1 LDLCSKQYNEVAY
14 LTTHN
19 AFNSDQDGLAVVDQL
34 NGVTFTSSINISE
47 QNPERKLLTIKDMLG
62 RETEVKNNS
71 ILFYLY
77 DDGAVEKRIIVK

>member
-1 LDLCSKQYNEVAY
+1 M
-14 LTTHN
+14 
-19 AFNSDQDGLAVVDQL
+19 VDQL
-34 NGVTFTSSINISE
+34 NSVTSTSSINISE

>member
-1 LDLCSKQYNEVAY
+1 M
-14 LTTHN
+14 
-19 AFNSDQDGLAVVDQL
+19 VDQL
-34 NGVTFTSSINISE
+34 NGVTSTSSINISE

-77 DDGAVEKRIIVK
+77 DDGTVEKRIIVK